1 MRRPP
6 PTVNL
11 CRIASGYDGQTNLL
25 ISRLGNWMFFKS
37 VQSSLVASPL
47 LSDCT
52 SATPPPFMKITLQ
65 RKISGY
71 IKHNSVAFDSSL
83 EARRS
88 LQRTRLSQSLIHEQ
102 VRHLQIS
109 CTERKLSAELLIYR
123 KLLFFLPLNL
133 SGEERFCNLRVL
145 RDRLFVDHLST
156 RGTSCS
162 TILFGLPKKAF
173 FGAMMSLVVH
183 L

>member
-1 MRRPP
+1 
-6 PTVNL
+6 
-11 CRIASGYDGQTNLL
+11 
-25 ISRLGNWMFFKS
+25 
-37 VQSSLVASPL
+37 
-47 LSDCT
+47 
-52 SATPPPFMKITLQ
+52 MKITLQ
-65 RKISGY
+65 RKISGH
-71 IKHNSVAFDSSL
+71 IKHNSVTFDSSL

-109 CTERKLSAELLIYR
+109 RTERKLSAELLFYR
-123 KLLFFLPLNL
+123 KLLLFIPLNL
-133 SGEERFCNLRVL
+133 NGEERALQSLPSCFCNLQVL

-173 FGAMMSLVVH
+173 FVL
-183 L
+183 